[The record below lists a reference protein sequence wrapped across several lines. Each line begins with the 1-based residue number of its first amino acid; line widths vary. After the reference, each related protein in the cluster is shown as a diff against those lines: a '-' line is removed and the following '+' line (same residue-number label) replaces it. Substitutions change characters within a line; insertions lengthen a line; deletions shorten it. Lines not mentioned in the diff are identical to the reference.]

1 MSEGPLQRGTG
12 WLWAGSR
19 LGEMGG
25 FMATVRGPLERREG
39 FLWWCAVLSMG
50 IPAGHCLLAM
60 LGLQMLGG

>member
-1 MSEGPLQRGTG
+1 MRVPSRGAQG
-12 WLWAGSR
+12 GSGLAAG

-60 LGLQMLGG
+60 LGLQVLGG